1 MEQNV
6 GRKGGLKKW
15 VLAVVVLVALG
26 AGGYYGFSN
35 GYLQPLIDSLGN
47 PKLETARGVI
57 RDLRRM
63 DLPDGKHFNIF
74 LLEAE
79 TGELIPLCLDY
90 DNHGLKDGDRI
101 EAYDTHRR
109 YYTLLIRRRMPPR
122 ISLSLECC
130 ARLPFAKTAMPR
142 PRPKKNNLIRPAPC
156 VWRFCFWCYALG
168 SLPTFQ

>member
-101 EAYDTHRR
+101 EAVYDTHRR
-109 YYTLLIRRRMPPR
+109 YYTLADPATNAAPNFI
-122 ISLSLECC
+122 
-130 ARLPFAKTAMPR
+130 ARLSVVHDFHLVKDGDAA
-142 PRPKKNNLIRPAPC
+142 PKAEKE
-156 VWRFCFWCYALG
+156 
-168 SLPTFQ
+168 